1 MSVVPDTSIWVGYL
15 RAGGSGGEGLD
26 ELLMSGRV
34 VVCGPVV
41 AELLA
46 GTASGRRAE
55 LWGLLSGLPWAPLGP
70 EEWRRVGEI
79 AAALRERGASVP
91 LTDIEIGVA
100 AAGAGALLWS
110 RDSDFAR
117 IGSVLPELER
127 FSP

>member
-1 MSVVPDTSIWVGYL
+1 
-15 RAGGSGGEGLD
+15 
-26 ELLMSGRV
+26 

-46 GTASGRRAE
+46 GVAAAHRAE
-55 LWGLLSGLPWAPLGP
+55 LWTLLSGLPWAGLGP

-79 AAALRERGASVP
+79 AAALRDSGAAVP

-110 RDSDFAR
+110 HDSDFAR
-117 IGSVLPELER
+117 IGSALPELER